1 LRRWFGRS
9 SSGGRSVECAV
20 CGEELDVAEA
30 VIIYGSPS
38 FDRDAGAVTV
48 AEYHRGCLTD
58 PPPDS

>member
-1 LRRWFGRS
+1 
-9 SSGGRSVECAV
+9 
-20 CGEELDVAEA
+20 LDVAEA

-58 PPPDS
+58 LTPDR